1 MNQIYLGNSFN
12 NIIDGGAGED
22 TYIINSTRN
31 NFSITKISPTEFSI
45 TDPNGTDTI
54 RNVEYIQFTDSTIRL
69 FNELEALKYI
79 AGNTDLITA
88 LGLAADVTYTQH
100 GSLPGGNVQ
109 DALADLAD
117 QFFRQSAT
125 PSGDNVA
132 EGDLWYNTSKSSC
145 KA

>member
-1 MNQIYLGNSFN
+1 M
-12 NIIDGGAGED
+12 
-22 TYIINSTRN
+22 
-31 NFSITKISPTEFSI
+31 SITVTVTETPTYVTVNETNTEVTLNQSDNPI
-45 TDPNGTDTI
+45 TVTT
-54 RNVEYIQFTDSTIRL
+54 S
-69 FNELEALKYI
+69 
-79 AGNTDLITA
+79 TDLITA

-132 EGDLWYNTSKSSC
+132 EGDLWYNTSTEELLVYRQVSGGFEWHTIASAGGSSPTSFTLDGGSF
-145 KA
+145 